1 MVALFV
7 LGQNGQPST
16 LQVADLQ
23 TGKTQTYAPTSVDR
37 CSDAIRR
44 RRFVQRTLIDGRYH
58 THDRAPGRL
67 PHRSFQIETS
77 WRHPAVLLIR
87 S

>member
-1 MVALFV
+1 
-7 LGQNGQPST
+7 
-16 LQVADLQ
+16 
-23 TGKTQTYAPTSVDR
+23 
-37 CSDAIRR
+37 
-44 RRFVQRTLIDGRYH
+44 VQRTLIDGRYH